1 MEPRR
6 MSAAAKRWRP
16 SWGSVSRVIEHR
28 PWSGRSDQSLERL
41 TAALSGRA
49 GGDRWSAQSYE
60 VLREVSNTD
69 FLQAVTLLA
78 TTDLR
83 AKYLKANS
91 DDERAP
97 RVQCRR
103 VDILN
108 LNQPKPARCPSP
120 SRSRRLRVRPAGRRG
135 SHRGWP
141 AQPSSNGRIAV
152 RAVARVFLRLCLLY

>member
-97 RVQCRR
+97 RVGCRR

-108 LNQPKPARCPSP
+108 LPLESYQRWAPDAVSGFMKAAKLIHQMCIFDTRFLPY
-120 SRSRRLRVRPAGRRG
+120 G
-135 SHRGWP
+135 SQLIPLAAILSALGTD
-141 AQPSSNGRIAV
+141 GTT
-152 RAVARVFLRLCLLY
+152 

>member
-1 MEPRR
+1 
-6 MSAAAKRWRP
+6 
-16 SWGSVSRVIEHR
+16 
-28 PWSGRSDQSLERL
+28 L

-97 RVQCRR
+97 RVECRR

-108 LNQPKPARCPSP
+108 LPLESYQRWAPARY
-120 SRSRRLRVRPAGRRG
+120 L
-135 SHRGWP
+135 
-141 AQPSSNGRIAV
+141 SNRD
-152 RAVARVFLRLCLLY
+152 